1 MHFGWQT
8 RLARSSEINKV
19 FEKGK
24 RLNCGVFL
32 LITAERGNRETRQE
46 QTRGCFI
53 VSKRISKR
61 AVDRNLLKRRFRA
74 LFRENYD
81 ALPTGLDLVF
91 IARRSM
97 LTTSFEELQERFLKA
112 CAKLKQS

>member
-8 RLARSSEINKV
+8 RLARSSEINRV
-19 FEKGK
+19 FEQGK

-32 LITAERGNRETRQE
+32 LITAERNKLESTQPP
-46 QTRGCFI
+46 TRGCFV

-74 LFRENYD
+74 LFRENYND
-81 ALPTGLDLVF
+81 LPGGLDLVF

-97 LTTSFEELQERFLKA
+97 LSTNFEELQERFLKA
-112 CAKLKQS
+112 CAKLQQS